1 MRKVGFLFLTAICL
15 IACEKTS
22 SDETPPAIVRYQLMA
37 DTVLPQ
43 DMLTVNVI
51 VRDNE
56 DLNQMRFRIKEAFA
70 KSFSPWSEIRII
82 DIQGFE
88 HEGAYTFEVP
98 DSAAAGMYEIGF
110 QVADFQGNGSI
121 DSLITFF
128 VEQPGMQPV
137 FDGVATVPAADADN
151 VIIVILDSDTMS
163 FSGIVSDENGLER
176 VTFEFKSA
184 RGSNLRSSN
193 YTFGDSLVT
202 LWNLALADSVFFGND
217 SQLPVELVIK
227 AINSEGNQSR
237 RRFGLSFFD

>member
-1 MRKVGFLFLTAICL
+1 MRKVGLFFLIMMGF

-22 SDETPPAIVRYQLMA
+22 SDETPPDIVRYQLLG
-37 DTVLPQ
+37 DTVQPQ
-43 DMLTVNVI
+43 GQLMANVI

-56 DLNQMRFRIKEAFA
+56 DLNQMRFRVREAFA

-88 HEGAYTFEVP
+88 HEGTYTFEVP
-98 DSAAAGMYEIGF
+98 DSATAGMYEIGF

-137 FDGVATVPAADADN
+137 FDGVATVPAPDADGM
-151 VIIVILDSDTMS
+151 IIVILESDTMS
-163 FSGIVSDENGLER
+163 FSGTVSDENGLER
-176 VTFEFKSA
+176 ISIEFKNT
-184 RGSNLRSSN
+184 RGTNLKSSN

-202 LWNLALADSVFFGND
+202 TWDLALADSVFFGND
-217 SQLPVELVIK
+217 TQLPVELVIK
-227 AINSEGNQSR
+227 ALNTEGNQSR